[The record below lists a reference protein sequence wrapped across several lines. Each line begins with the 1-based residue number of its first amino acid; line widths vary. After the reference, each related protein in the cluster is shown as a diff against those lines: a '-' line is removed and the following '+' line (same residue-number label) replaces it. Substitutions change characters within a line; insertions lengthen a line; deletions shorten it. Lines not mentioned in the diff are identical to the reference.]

1 MVLTGDSDFFVFELK
16 GVVLLDGMNSLF
28 HPRVYYQKKIMDH
41 FKVCREQLY
50 YFVAL
55 RGNDFI
61 NASRNTLKID
71 DETKMSPA
79 KTLEYVK
86 THFTQAVTTTE
97 KYKRVK
103 WYYCTKHIEDPWS
116 TLTYKKSEV
125 TAIMKWL
132 DSGSTVSSL
141 FFCLETLNKASSS
154 TKIYYQQY
162 ARDIVFS
169 PLITIP
175 FVDTVNYLDQCSC
188 E

>member
-1 MVLTGDSDFFVFELK
+1 MINVKIRRNKSGKRNSNLIDSFNIK
-16 GVVLLDGMNSLF
+16 SGF
-28 HPRVYYQKKIMDH
+28 HGKPRAKNK
-41 FKVCREQLY
+41 RNN
-50 YFVAL
+50 L